1 MNLMSEVQI
10 SIRNLFKIFG
20 NTPFDMISHVESGI
34 DKNKLLAKYGHVLG
48 LNDIHL
54 DIKKNNIHVIM
65 GLSGSGKSTLIRHLN
80 RLIEP
85 TAGEIIIGG
94 KNIISFNKKELRDF
108 RRFQT
113 SMVFQNFSLF
123 PHRTVL
129 ENVSYGLLIQDINRE
144 LQLMHSRDWVD
155 RVGLNG
161 FENYYPSQ
169 LSGGMQ
175 QRVGLARALATDAEI
190 ILMDE
195 PFSALD
201 PLIRAEMQEILIDL
215 QKELKKTIVFITH
228 DLDEALR
235 LGDHI
240 AILSEGKIIQ
250 SCQPQEIILNPVNDY
265 VTDFIKNINRGRI
278 LKVGSI
284 MNNDV
289 QKTGLK
295 IDKNIVLEDAVK
307 SMLREKTDTASVTD
321 DTRVIGSIELVDI
334 LEAMTGVNSVK
345 N

>member
-1 MNLMSEVQI
+1 
-10 SIRNLFKIFG
+10 
-20 NTPFDMISHVESGI
+20 
-34 DKNKLLAKYGHVLG
+34 
-48 LNDIHL
+48 
-54 DIKKNNIHVIM
+54 
-65 GLSGSGKSTLIRHLN
+65 
-80 RLIEP
+80 
-85 TAGEIIIGG
+85 
-94 KNIISFNKKELRDF
+94 
-108 RRFQT
+108 
-113 SMVFQNFSLF
+113 
-123 PHRTVL
+123 
-129 ENVSYGLLIQDINRE
+129 
-144 LQLMHSRDWVD
+144 
-155 RVGLNG
+155 
-161 FENYYPSQ
+161 
-169 LSGGMQ
+169 
-175 QRVGLARALATDAEI
+175 
-190 ILMDE
+190 MDE

-201 PLIRAEMQEILIDL
+201 PLIRAEMQEILINL

>member
-1 MNLMSEVQI
+1 MSDSQI
-10 SIRNLFKIFG
+10 SIKNLYKIFG
-20 NTPFDMISHVESGI
+20 NAPLDMVAYIKNGA
-34 DKNKLLAKYGHVLG
+34 DKNELLANHDHVLG
-48 LNDIHL
+48 LNNVNL
-54 DIKKNNIHVIM
+54 DIQHNHIHVIM

-85 TAGEIIIGG
+85 TSGEIIVNGR
-94 KNIISFNKKELRDF
+94 NIIKLDKNELKNF
-108 RRFQT
+108 RKFQT

-123 PHRTVL
+123 PHRTIL
-129 ENVSYGLLIQDINRE
+129 ENVAYGLIIQNIKRE
-144 LQLMHSRDWVD
+144 TQLMHSQDWID

-201 PLIRAEMQEILIDL
+201 PLIRAEMQEVLIGL
-215 QKELKKTIVFITH
+215 QMELKKTIIFITH

-240 AILSEGKIIQ
+240 TILSEGEIIQ
-250 SCQPQEIILNPVNDY
+250 SDQPETIILKPVNDH
-265 VTDFIKNINRGRI
+265 VEDFTKNINKGRF
-278 LKVGSI
+278 LRVGSFVKD
-284 MNNDV
+284 NYQN
-289 QKTGLK
+289 TELE
-295 IDKNIVLEDAVK
+295 IDKDVVLEDAVK
-307 SMLREKTDTASVTD
+307 FMSGAKVNTAAVTHGSKI
-321 DTRVIGSIELVDI
+321 IGTVKLFDI
-334 LEAMTGVNSVK
+334 LDAMASETSDSG
-345 N
+345 